1 MREDSEVSDDL
12 RKDAASSVG
21 TRAYWP
27 KFSAIYA
34 SGVLAAASI
43 GKIGPISGELR
54 GELGLSISQV
64 GLISSSVTATA
75 AVLGLLVGFV
85 TRSAGKK
92 SLLLSGLVVMA
103 VSGALLARLDG
114 FAALLATRLLESL
127 GYVVVVVT
135 APVLVMSLGGGARRT
150 AALAVWGTFLP
161 VGLALGSFAGGTVSA
176 ALGWRAWLVVAAGAV
191 AVLAVLVAA
200 TVPRG
205 TIGEE
210 QEDDGAGA
218 ERTRSAPL
226 ELARPLALSSGFA
239 TASAVIVSLV
249 ALFPTYLAESF
260 GVPTAQAGTLTGL
273 ISLIGVIGGFVTS
286 GLLRRGTRIA
296 RVFVVGVLMP
306 VGALVAFAGFGG
318 VVLSVGGAV
327 LVALANEAVVAAVF
341 AAVPMVVSSARRVG
355 TANGLVAQLGSL
367 GSLAGPP
374 LMGLVV
380 TGAGGWWAIGPVTL
394 VVCLVGVA
402 LLRGSVRHGH

>member
-12 RKDAASSVG
+12 RKDAADSVG
-21 TRAYWP
+21 IRAYWP

-43 GKIGPISGELR
+43 GKIGPVSGELR

-103 VSGALLARLDG
+103 ASGALLARLDG
-114 FAALLATRLLESL
+114 FTALLATRLLESL

-135 APVLVMSLGGGARRT
+135 APVLVMSLGNGARRT

-176 ALGWRAWLVVAAGAV
+176 VLGWRAWLAIAAGAV

-205 TIGEE
+205 TIGEGRS
-210 QEDDGAGA
+210 DDADA
-218 ERTRSAPL
+218 ERARSAPL
-226 ELARPLALSSGFA
+226 EFARPLALASGFA

-249 ALFPTYLAESF
+249 TLFPTYLAESF

-341 AAVPMVVSSARRVG
+341 AAVPMVVSSARRIG

-380 TGAGGWWAIGPVTL
+380 TVAGGWWVIGPVTL

-402 LLRGSVRHGH
+402 LLRGSVRYGH